1 LIKTGIIILAH
12 GSRGER
18 SAVPEILKRITEG
31 LKRYLSPE
39 TRITGASLQFNH
51 PNLDEAA
58 EDLINEGIK
67 QIIISPYF
75 LFTGRHITE
84 DVPENIVNLQKRH
97 PEVQFTLTANLGFH
111 ESLIELMAGNIIQAS
126 PDLSPDITTLPVAPD
141 KIEEQ
146 SLKIVDRILSPELMG
161 NERTVAMRVVHA
173 GGDPSLANLIRF
185 SPSAVEDGIA
195 ALKKG
200 ASIFTDVRMVSTGI
214 SKRLVEGFGGSVIC
228 ALDDIPAAK
237 NKDQNLTRAAAG
249 MYRLDSKLNST
260 IIAIGNAPTALLA
273 VLDMIDHRN
282 LRPALVIGMPVGFVQ
297 ARESKA
303 ALIKRSISFITIE
316 GTRGGSPLAAA
327 AVNAILRL
335 ANAK

>member
-1 LIKTGIIILAH
+1 MIKTGIIILAH

-18 SAVPEILKRITEG
+18 SAVPEILKQITEG
-31 LKRYLSPE
+31 LKRYLSLE

-58 EDLINEGIK
+58 EGLINEGIK
-67 QIIISPYF
+67 KIIISPYF

-84 DVPENIVNLQKRH
+84 DVPENIANLQKRH
-97 PEVQFTLTANLGFH
+97 PEIQFTMTANLGLH
-111 ESLIELMAGNIIQAS
+111 ESIIELMAGNIIKAS
-126 PDLSPDITTLPVAPD
+126 PDLSPDITTPVAPD

-146 SLKIVDRILSPELMG
+146 SMKIVDRILSPELMG

-185 SPSAVEDGIA
+185 SPSAVEDGIE

-214 SKRLVEGFGGSVIC
+214 SKRLIEGFGGSVIC
-228 ALDDIPAAK
+228 ALDDIPPAK
-237 NKDQNLTRAAAG
+237 NNEQTLTRAAAA
-249 MYRLDSKLNST
+249 MYRLDSKLNSA

-282 LRPALVIGMPVGFVQ
+282 LRPALIIGMPVGFVQ

-303 ALIKRSISFITIE
+303 ALIKRSIPFITIE